1 MANQSRS
8 EPRGSTFWL
17 IASLLGASSPV
28 AGQTAPENLLIL
40 GAGRAGDWVTEYSF
54 ANSKPAPMLLT
65 VSYDI
70 SDFTVC
76 TIPRFPFDC
85 TTIIAR
91 PEVPAN
97 GSLTLE
103 HPVFGLN
110 RSISGLSGT
119 YIRAPDLTAL
129 TVRAR
134 VKNLATSQSVD
145 LPVIPLSRVTTA
157 ALSTLVF
164 PGATRSATSH
174 SNLALATYYTG
185 CSEIRVGLKIEV
197 YSADG
202 TVLGEKE
209 MLLVVGERFFLVDVV
224 GLAGVSALEG
234 GHIRVTRQSGCG
246 DLWGIMPSL
255 LADGSLSVSVGAHP

>member
-1 MANQSRS
+1 MATRTVS
-8 EPRGSTFWL
+8 ESHGRTFWL
-17 IASLLGASSPV
+17 IVSFLGTSSSV
-28 AGQTAPENLLIL
+28 AGQSVPDSLLIL

-54 ANSKPAPMLLT
+54 ANSKPAPMVVT
-65 VSYDI
+65 VSSDT

-76 TIPRFPFDC
+76 TIPIFPFDC
-85 TTIIAR
+85 TTIVAK
-91 PEVPAN
+91 PEIPGN
-97 GSLTLE
+97 GALVLE

-110 RSISGLSGT
+110 RAISGLSGV
-119 YIRAPDLTAL
+119 YIRAPDLPAL

-174 SNLALATYYTG
+174 SNLVLATYYTG

-202 TVLGEKE
+202 TVLGETE
-209 MLLVVGERFFLVDVV
+209 MLLAVGERFFLVDVV